1 MGCGWSARTA
11 PPAPGGPPT
20 SPVAV
25 LVTPRAP
32 GGGPAR
38 VEGWGPDADD
48 GAGAWAPYPAMLLKL
63 TRVGRGE
70 APSSRIARCR
80 RRTAVRPA
88 RLWPAEGRGAGR
100 IFCFTT
106 PEPVGLESS
115 AIEADG
121 LAPRAVLRRTA
132 TTPRHSPSPPTL
144 LRRWKGSCRA
154 SRSRPAC
161 GDPGR
166 GTRLLTSSTTSFR

>member
-88 RLWPAEGRGAGR
+88 RLCRRRAEA
-100 IFCFTT
+100 
-106 PEPVGLESS
+106 PEGSS
-115 AIEADG
+115 A
-121 LAPRAVLRRTA
+121 
-132 TTPRHSPSPPTL
+132 SPLPSL
-144 LRRWKGSCRA
+144 SA
-154 SRSRPAC
+154 SRAPPSRPTGSRRALFC
-161 GDPGR
+161 GGR
-166 GTRLLTSSTTSFR
+166 RRPPGTRLRRRPCSAGGRAAVALRGAVRHAVIRGEEPVC